1 MENPIEHLDLGFV
14 NYTQHPTNP
23 KYIVY
28 RFTDEKRA
36 NSFRVLLSEN
46 NIEFEEDSEEKKQ
59 QTYTLFAIH
68 QKNYKKSMKLNF
80 EVEKKHKK
88 PLIPFKILRWSVII
102 FGIAILLLSILSYC
116 KHMEHLKQQTEIY
129 K

>member
-88 PLIPFKILRWSVII
+88 PLIPFKILRWSVVI

>member
-36 NSFRVLLSEN
+36 NSFRVLLLEN

-80 EVEKKHKK
+80 EVEKKYKK
-88 PLIPFKILRWSVII
+88 PLIPFKVLRWSVVI
-102 FGIAILLLSILSYC
+102 FGIAILLLSIFSYC
-116 KHMEHLKQQTEIY
+116 KHMEHLKQQTELH

>member
-23 KYIVY
+23 KYMVY
-28 RFTDEKRA
+28 RFTDVNRA
-36 NSFRVLLSEN
+36 NHFRELLNEN
-46 NIEFEEDSEEKKQ
+46 KIEFQEDTQEKKQ

-68 QKNYKKSMKLNF
+68 QKNYKKTMKMNY
-80 EVEKKHKK
+80 EVDKKHKK
-88 PLIPFKILRWSVII
+88 PIIPFRFLRWAVVL
-102 FGIAILLLSILSYC
+102 FVMGILFLSIVSYY
-116 KHMEHLKQQTEIY
+116 KHMEHLKEQTENN

>member
-28 RFTDEKRA
+28 RFTDEHRA
-36 NSFRVLLSEN
+36 NSFRILLLEN
-46 NIEFEEDSEEKKQ
+46 KIEFEEDSEEKKQ

-88 PLIPFKILRWSVII
+88 PLIPFKILRWSVVI

>member
-36 NSFRVLLSEN
+36 NSFRVLLLEN

-80 EVEKKHKK
+80 EVEKKQKK
-88 PLIPFKILRWSVII
+88 PLIPFKILRWSVVI

>member
-14 NYTQHPTNP
+14 NYTQHPTNS

-28 RFTDEKRA
+28 RFTDENRA

-88 PLIPFKILRWSVII
+88 PLIPFKILRWSVVI

>member
-28 RFTDEKRA
+28 RFTDENRA
-36 NSFRVLLSEN
+36 NFFRVLLLEN
-46 NIEFEEDSEEKKQ
+46 KIEFEEDSEEKKQ

-88 PLIPFKILRWSVII
+88 PLIPFKILRWSVVI

-116 KHMEHLKQQTEIY
+116 KHMEHLKQQTELY

>member
-36 NSFRVLLSEN
+36 NSFRVLLLEN

-88 PLIPFKILRWSVII
+88 PLIPFKILRWSVVI

>member
-14 NYTQHPTNP
+14 NYTQHPTYS

-28 RFTDEKRA
+28 RFTDENRA
-36 NSFRVLLSEN
+36 NSFRVLLLEN
-46 NIEFEEDSEEKKQ
+46 KIEFEEDNEEKKQ

-88 PLIPFKILRWSVII
+88 PLIPFKILRWSVVI

>member
-23 KYIVY
+23 KYMVY
-28 RFTDEKRA
+28 RFTDVNRA
-36 NSFRVLLSEN
+36 NDFRELLNEN
-46 NIEFEEDSEEKKQ
+46 KIEFQEDTQEKKQ

-68 QKNYKKSMKLNF
+68 QKNYKKTMKMNY

-88 PLIPFKILRWSVII
+88 PIIPFRFLRWTVVI
-102 FGIAILLLSILSYC
+102 FGMGILLLSILSYC
-116 KHMEHLKQQTEIY
+116 KHMEHLEKQTEIY

>member
-68 QKNYKKSMKLNF
+68 QKDYKKSMKLNF

-88 PLIPFKILRWSVII
+88 PLIPFKILRWSVVI
-102 FGIAILLLSILSYC
+102 FGIAILLLSVLSYC

>member
-23 KYIVY
+23 KYMVY
-28 RFTDEKRA
+28 RFTDINRA
-36 NSFRVLLSEN
+36 NHFRELLSEN
-46 NIEFEEDSEEKKQ
+46 KIEFQEDSQEKKQ

-68 QKNYKKSMKLNF
+68 QKNYKKTMKMNY

-88 PLIPFKILRWSVII
+88 PIIPFRILRWTVVI
-102 FGIAILLLSILSYC
+102 FGMGILLLSILSYC
-116 KHMEHLKQQTEIY
+116 KHMEHLEKQTEIY

>member
-46 NIEFEEDSEEKKQ
+46 NIELEEDSEEKKQ

-88 PLIPFKILRWSVII
+88 PLIPFKIFRWSVVI